1 MIMRIQIKYHKSSS
15 IAEQKPAPQM
25 RGCTLEDMN
34 VSFLS
39 RQKKRVPAIAAKVIP
54 GIWGLQISRILK
66 NRMYF
71 PGRPDFMKDDMY
83 SFVKSSFSGN
93 PPGKN
98 KNKNKK

>member
-1 MIMRIQIKYHKSSS
+1 MRIQIKYHKSSS

-54 GIWGLQISRILK
+54 GIWGLQISGFLK

-71 PGRPDFMKDDMY
+71 SGRPDFMKMTFIPLSKAVFY
-83 SFVKSSFSGN
+83 GN
-93 PPGKN
+93 PSGRNEKY
-98 KNKNKK
+98 K